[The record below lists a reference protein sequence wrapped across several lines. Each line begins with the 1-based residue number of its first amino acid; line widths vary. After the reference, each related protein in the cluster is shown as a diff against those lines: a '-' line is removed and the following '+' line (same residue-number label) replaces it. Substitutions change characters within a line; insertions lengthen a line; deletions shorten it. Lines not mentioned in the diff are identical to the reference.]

1 MIGRKLITSATI
13 GLAAL
18 LVCSQLF
25 AQADVIQKRQKLM
38 KSNSADA
45 KAIKAAVA
53 KKDYAAVEVKA
64 KDIMGNADKIVAAF
78 PKGSTVGKTKAKPVI
93 WEKPADFAKHAKN
106 LAKAAGELADAA
118 KAGDDAAVT
127 AKVKTLG
134 DACASCHKAF
144 RAKKYSE

>member
-13 GLAAL
+13 GVAAL

-38 KSNSADA
+38 KSNSAAA
-45 KAIKAAVA
+45 KAIKAAVE
-53 KKDYAAVEVKA
+53 KKDFAAVEVKA
-64 KDIMGNADKIVAAF
+64 KDILGNADKIVAAF
-78 PKGSTVGKTKAKPVI
+78 PKGSTVGKTKAKPEI
-93 WEKPADFAKHAKN
+93 WENPADFAKHAKN
-106 LAKAAGELADAA
+106 LANAAGELADAA

-134 DACASCHKAF
+134 NACASCHKAY
-144 RAKKYSE
+144 RAQKYSE